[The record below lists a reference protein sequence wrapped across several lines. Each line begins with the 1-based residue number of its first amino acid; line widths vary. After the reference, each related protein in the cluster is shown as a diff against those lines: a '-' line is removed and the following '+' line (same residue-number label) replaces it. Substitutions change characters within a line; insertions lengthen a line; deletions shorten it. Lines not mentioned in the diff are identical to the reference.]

1 MNNHSMLNEEKE
13 IKSCEKSKTSSQKSP
28 QKESL
33 GEKIVDVILAIA
45 ALVALYF
52 VFNWVRDYFRNDE
65 TPESPIHDVGRVD
78 WSKVDLGKYK
88 PMGGVQDRTFTLPA
102 STSTTLTPDREEA
115 IKKQHEEALKEYR
128 NGKENNQ

>member
-1 MNNHSMLNEEKE
+1 MLNERKE
-13 IKSCEKSKTSSQKSP
+13 IKSGENSKPSSQKSP

-45 ALVALYF
+45 GLVAFYF
-52 VFNWVRDYFRNDE
+52 AFNWVRDYFRNDE
-65 TPESPIHDVGRVD
+65 TPVNPIYEVGRID
-78 WSKVDLGKYK
+78 WSKVDLGEYT
-88 PMGGVQDRTFTLPA
+88 PDYTLMGRKKDQTFTLPA

-128 NGKENNQ
+128 KGKENNQ

>member
-1 MNNHSMLNEEKE
+1 MLNERKE
-13 IKSCEKSKTSSQKSP
+13 IKSGENSKPSSQKSQ
-28 QKESL
+28 QKESR
-33 GEKIVDVILAIA
+33 GEKIFNVIFGIA
-45 ALVALYF
+45 CVVGLYF
-52 VFNWVRDYFRNDE
+52 SINWISDYFRKDD

-88 PMGGVQDRTFTLPA
+88 PMGGGQDRTFTLPA

-128 NGKENNQ
+128 KGKENNQ